1 MRFLITIAR
10 IYPLPSIIMV
20 IALLLAGVMEGV
32 GLSMLLPILGIAV
45 GQQSESGQL
54 STESTGATGSML
66 EQLVANGFSAL
77 GISPTVGMLLWI
89 FIATITVKSA
99 LVLLAK
105 KQVGYTV
112 ARVATDLRLEMLRAL
127 VVSRWQYFLKQPLGS
142 LANSMATESGRAAK
156 AYMHGVI
163 MIADFIQAFI
173 YAVIAFLVSWK
184 VALVSLVAGLIITYM
199 LRRFV
204 QKARGAGVRQTDTL
218 KSLLSLMTDTLQSIK
233 PLKAMARENVSDL
246 LLEKKTKHLNK
257 ALQKQVLNKEFLK
270 AFQEQLLMVVL
281 AVGLY
286 IMLVFLHMPL
296 ASIFVLIFLVS
307 RFLKQLSKVQ
317 TRYQEM
323 AISESA
329 YWSLKAAIETM
340 ELEREALTGSE
351 LPELKRSI
359 RMNHVDFAY
368 DDNQVL
374 HDVSATF
381 SAGRITS
388 MVGPSG
394 SGKTTIVDLV
404 TGLLKPQQG
413 EIWLDDQPLEQVDQK
428 SWRRMIG
435 YVPQETLL
443 LHDTIRNNITLG
455 DADLSEKDAEEAMRA
470 TGAWEFVQSMPAGM
484 QTIVGERGGKLS
496 GGQRQRIAI
505 ARAIVHKPKLLILDE
520 ATSALDPQSE
530 SDICETMVQLRGQL
544 TILTISHQEALVGIA
559 DKTYH
564 VLDGKIVTT
573 EERPASGL
581 DRENVNAKYVRK
593 PKAAK
598 NPVKRLEKN
607 PG

>member
-10 IYPLPSIIMV
+10 TYPLPSIIMV
-20 IALLLAGVMEGV
+20 ISLLLAGVMEGV

-45 GQQSESGQL
+45 AQQSGSGQL
-54 STESTGATGSML
+54 STESTSATGSML
-66 EQLVANGFSAL
+66 EQLVADGFSAL
-77 GISPTVGMLLWI
+77 GISPTVGVLLWI

-127 VVSRWQYFLKQPLGS
+127 LVSRWQYFLKQPLGS

-184 VALVSLVAGLIITYM
+184 VALVSIAAGLIIFYL

-218 KSLLSLMTDTLQSIK
+218 KSLLSLLTDTLQSIK

-246 LLEKKTKHLNK
+246 LLEKKTKRLNK

-270 AFQEQLLMVVL
+270 AFQEQLLMIVL
-281 AVGLY
+281 AIGLY
-286 IMLVFLHMPL
+286 VMLVFWQMSL
-296 ASIFVLIFLVS
+296 ASIFVLILLVA

-317 TRYQEM
+317 SRYQEM

-329 YWSLKAAIETM
+329 YWSLKASIETM
-340 ELEREALTGSE
+340 KLEREALTGSK
-351 LPELKRSI
+351 LPELKRAI
-359 RMNHVDFAY
+359 CVKHVDFAY
-368 DDNQVL
+368 DDNQVID
-374 HDVSATF
+374 DVSVTF
-381 SAGRITS
+381 TAGQITS
-388 MVGPSG
+388 IVGPSG

-404 TGLLKPQQG
+404 TGLLKPLRG
-413 EIWLDDQPLEQVDQK
+413 EIWIDDQPLAQIDQK
-428 SWRRMIG
+428 KWRRMIG

-455 DADLSEKDAEEAMRA
+455 DADLSDKDAEDALRA
-470 TGAWEFVQSMPAGM
+470 TGAWEFVQSMPQGM

-505 ARAIVHKPKLLILDE
+505 ARAIVHKPELLILDE

-530 SDICETMVQLRGQL
+530 SAISETLSQLRGQL
-544 TILTISHQEALVGIA
+544 TILTISHQEALVKIA
-559 DKTYH
+559 DKAYH
-564 VLDGKIVTT
+564 VRDGKIVNT
-573 EERPASGL
+573 EEHPGSGR
-581 DRENVNAKYVRK
+581 DNERVNVKRVRK
-593 PKAAK
+593 PQAA
-598 NPVKRLEKN
+598 NNSGKRL
-607 PG
+607 